1 MKYGFVKVA
10 AATPII
16 RVSDCK
22 KNTDAIIAQI
32 KEANIEGAALVNFPE
47 LCITGY
53 TCSDLFLQ
61 QTLLKT
67 AESSVYRIIEETKN
81 LDIISVVGVPVAFR
95 EALYNCAAVIFKGK
109 LLALVPKANIPNYS
123 EFYEA
128 RHYTS
133 GKNTDF
139 EIEYAGRKTVLTDK
153 VLFQNK
159 NMPDFTIGVE
169 VCEDLWV
176 AESPSIA
183 LAKSGATVI
192 CNPSTSDDTIGKAEY
207 RRSLVRMQSG
217 KLCCAYIYTD
227 SGFGES
233 TTDTVYS
240 AQNIICEN
248 ASLLSESER
257 FTTGITYADIDVQKL
272 MGERRR
278 MSTFCSDNENVRRI
292 YFDMPLTDTKLSR
305 KFEQTPFVPSAKDD
319 LSRRCKEIITMQATG
334 LATRLAHTGI
344 KNVVLGLSGGLDS
357 TLALIVCVHAFD
369 MLGIDRK
376 NIHTVTMPCFG
387 TTKRTKSNA
396 EKLAEAYNVSFE
408 EINITA
414 AVRQHFIDIKHDESV
429 TDITY
434 ENSQARERTQVLMD
448 IANKTGGMV
457 IGTGDLSELALGW
470 ATYNG
475 DHMSMYA
482 VNSSVPKTLV
492 RYLVRYEAEHTGG
505 ELKAVLC
512 DILDTPVSPELLPAD
527 KVTKVE
533 ELLANKEEKDK
544 LAFVG
549 DGINDAPVLS
559 RADIGIAMGALG
571 SDAAIEA
578 ADIVLMDDD
587 PLKISKAIKIAKKCI
602 RIVYENIYFAIGIKV
617 LCLILGALGIANM
630 WMAIF
635 ADVGVMVIA
644 VLNAIR
650 TLFVKNL

>member
-1 MKYGFVKVA
+1 M
-10 AATPII
+10 
-16 RVSDCK
+16 
-22 KNTDAIIAQI
+22 
-32 KEANIEGAALVNFPE
+32 
-47 LCITGY
+47 
-53 TCSDLFLQ
+53 
-61 QTLLKT
+61 
-67 AESSVYRIIEETKN
+67 
-81 LDIISVVGVPVAFR
+81 GVPVAFR

-278 MSTFCSDNENVRRI
+278 MSTFCYDNENVRRI

-434 ENSQARERTQVLMD
+434 ENSQARERTKILMNLS
-448 IANKTGGMV
+448 NKYGGLV

-482 VNSSVPKTLV
+482 VNVSIPKTLV
-492 RYLVRYEAEHTGG
+492 RYLTAYEAEISEG
-505 ELKAVLC
+505 ELKTVLL
-512 DILDTPVSPELLPAD
+512 DVLDTPVSPELLPPD
-527 KVTKVE
+527 KNGEIAQKTEDVVGPYELHDFFLYYFVRFGFTPSKIYYLAKHSFAGKYNNDTIKKWLVTFLKRFFSQQFKRSCLPDGPKVGS
-533 ELLANKEEKDK
+533 
-544 LAFVG
+544 VT
-549 DGINDAPVLS
+549 LS
-559 RADIGIAMGALG
+559 PRSDWRMP
-571 SDAAIEA
+571 SDAS
-578 ADIVLMDDD
+578 V
-587 PLKISKAIKIAKKCI
+587 
-602 RIVYENIYFAIGIKV
+602 RIWLDELENQ
-617 LCLILGALGIANM
+617 
-630 WMAIF
+630 
-635 ADVGVMVIA
+635 
-644 VLNAIR
+644 
-650 TLFVKNL
+650 